1 MTEPLAAPP
10 PQEAPRKASRKR
22 TILMLVVGGPFLA
35 IGGCALF
42 LAKMNFNSGNTDSPL
57 GVLGGF
63 GFVAGVLAFVVGA
76 LWGLARL
83 IDRRFD
89 KANQPK

>member
-1 MTEPLAAPP
+1 MTEPTVAPP

-35 IGGCALF
+35 VGGCALF
-42 LAKMNFNSGNTDSPL
+42 LSQMNFNSGNTDPL
-57 GVLGGF
+57 GALGGF
-63 GFVAGVLAFVVGA
+63 GFVAGVLAFIVGA

-89 KANQPK
+89 KASQPK